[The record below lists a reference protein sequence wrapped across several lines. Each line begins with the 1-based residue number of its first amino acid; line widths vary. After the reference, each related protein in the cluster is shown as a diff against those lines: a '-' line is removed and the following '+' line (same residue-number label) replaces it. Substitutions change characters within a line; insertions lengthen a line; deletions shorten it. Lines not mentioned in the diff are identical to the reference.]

1 MLKRLLLPLLSLIFF
16 APPALADEAPG
27 LKVGGNIQTRAG
39 WSSVDEPES
48 PDQARAFS
56 IAQARMNIIG
66 PVLDPKISLF
76 FELGFDYGVTELK
89 DFTFDY
95 QFIENGLYLRVG
107 QGKIPFSRQM
117 MADSCLIQH
126 VHRSMVYGDP
136 YFSMNRDIGFSLHNG
151 HRGQGLD
158 WIFGVYNGTGTQT
171 RVTARGFTRVGT
183 GTSIDIQPTIVDVTD
198 DGDVVV
204 RIDDLDVVDFDQNNV
219 PDRANP
225 TLALRLA
232 YNHGGINLAQ
242 EADLEGGPF
251 RFSMGLGALADLD
264 LSDRD
269 SAGVRAT
276 ADFIAKVHGFSFSA
290 AGFAA
295 TEQEVGEGKLKQK
308 VRALGYYAQAGF
320 TFSGFEPMARL
331 SHTIHDEAADQL
343 EITGGLAWYIHG
355 QALKLQM
362 YYSQIRTATNGS
374 PFIDQRAQAQIQML
388 F

>member
-1 MLKRLLLPLLSLIFF
+1 MLKQLSFFFLSFLLFSPT
-16 APPALADEAPG
+16 AAADNAVQ

-56 IAQARMNIIG
+56 VAQARMNIIG

-95 QFIENGLYLRVG
+95 QFIENGLYLRAG

-126 VHRSMVYGDP
+126 VHRSLVYGDP
-136 YFSMNRDIGFSLHNG
+136 YFSMNRDIGISLHNG
-151 HRGQGLD
+151 HRGQGVD

-171 RVTARGFTRVGT
+171 QVTARGFTRFGT
-183 GTSIDIQPTIVDVTD
+183 GTAIDISPTIVDVTE
-198 DGDVVV
+198 DGDVIVS
-204 RIDDLDVVDFDQNNV
+204 IDDLDVVEFDQNNV

-225 TLALRLA
+225 TIAMRLA

-251 RFSMGLGALADLD
+251 RFSLGLGALADLD
-264 LSDRD
+264 ISDSD
-269 SAGVRAT
+269 SAGLRAT
-276 ADFIAKVHGFSFSA
+276 ADFIAKVQGFSISG
-290 AGFAA
+290 AGFLA

-320 TFSGFEPMARL
+320 TVSGFEPMARF
-331 SHTIHDEAADQL
+331 SHTIHDEAPDQL
-343 EITGGLAWYIHG
+343 EITGGFAWYIHG
-355 QALKLQM
+355 QDFKLQM
-362 YYSQIRTATNGS
+362 YYSQIRTATS
-374 PFIDQRAQAQIQML
+374 DVPFIDHRAQAQLQML